1 MALKMQ
7 RYENLLFQLDQE
19 AEQSKLHL
27 QQIEQDIKEKNEVNS
42 NSIERVQ
49 ERVREQI
56 EHQNQTYDHYMT
68 V

>member
-27 QQIEQDIKEKNEVNS
+27 QQIEQDIKEKYEVHS
-42 NSIERVQ
+42 NSIERLQ